1 MKQILVISTLFLLIA
16 CVDKS
21 KNVSSTTSD
30 TASCDKSAVAF
41 LKLANNS
48 FQADFFHQL
57 DSIKKVQYPQN
68 DQDAAIFVDLT
79 PKLLNMFL
87 KDMKEGEFSKTNKF
101 EKEYNFNI
109 APPDYTDSK
118 ECKDKISITFDKRT
132 CSFLLVI
139 YNEFF
144 AEWCQES
151 TIFYEF
157 KIAGDKIYDLRR
169 NIAG

>member
-1 MKQILVISTLFLLIA
+1 MIWILFLLTA

-30 TASCDKSAVAF
+30 TASCDKTAMAF
-41 LKLANNS
+41 LKLAEKS
-48 FQADFFHQL
+48 IQADFFHQL

-68 DQDAAIFVDLT
+68 EQDTTIFVDLT
-79 PKLLNMFL
+79 PRLLNMFL
-87 KDMKEGEFSKTNKF
+87 EDMKEGEFSKTSKF

-151 TIFYEF
+151 TILYEF
-157 KIAGDKIYDLRR
+157 KITDNKIYDLRR
-169 NIAG
+169 NTAG